1 MKKELCIKEGVTILK
16 IVIGCFL
23 YALSVVLFI
32 DPAQIIPGS
41 VTGIGVVV
49 KALTGFPIGTLSI
62 IINVPLV
69 IIGTII
75 LGKRLL
81 IYTGI
86 TVLLSSLMIDWL
98 TFLKPFTED
107 LLLASVFG
115 GVIMGIGLGMI
126 LDAGGT
132 TGGTT
137 VVGRLVLKKFPHI
150 PMGTILLIGDFI
162 IITVGSLLLKDWDL
176 LLYSIIDL
184 YICVVALDKV
194 MYGFK
199 INSFAEIRT
208 ENQIEVEIALSKAG
222 FKKNCRIVVICR
234 KKEVSKIQ
242 HIVLAIDSRA
252 SCTAYDIDYSFGNL
266 YKGYVEE

>member
-1 MKKELCIKEGVTILK
+1 
-16 IVIGCFL
+16 
-23 YALSVVLFI
+23 
-32 DPAQIIPGS
+32 
-41 VTGIGVVV
+41 
-49 KALTGFPIGTLSI
+49 
-62 IINVPLV
+62 
-69 IIGTII
+69 
-75 LGKRLL
+75 
-81 IYTGI
+81 
-86 TVLLSSLMIDWL
+86 
-98 TFLKPFTED
+98 
-107 LLLASVFG
+107 
-115 GVIMGIGLGMI
+115 MGIGLGMI

-222 FKKNCRIVVICR
+222 FKNVRVEKNCRIVVICR